1 MGFVES
7 HPTNRLLDGSRLSDD
22 PEIALGFQKHLE
34 SLADHLVVIDE
45 LDPQLFAHSPTIP
58 VPPRS
63 RGAGVSPPRTGTPGG
78 HQMAVDFAI
87 VNGLDPD
94 RIRQLVEAAAGV
106 AGQVELSSILRSTVE
121 TAMEL
126 TGARYGALGVLG
138 EHGALLDFVHIGI
151 PDEQAKAIGHPPRGE
166 GVLGTIS
173 KRSQTLRLLD
183 ITAHTDSV
191 GFPEHHPAMETFLG
205 TPVRAGDRVF
215 GNLYL
220 TDKPDGFTEQD
231 QILVELLAVTAGSA
245 VATLRL
251 QERLRRAALH
261 EDRERIAR
269 DLHDS
274 IIQDLFAVGLGM
286 QSLMG
291 SVDGDPETVR
301 VRLDDFVE
309 RLDTTISRLRRYIF
323 DLRPPVWARPQLST
337 ELRALV
343 AELSEPYG
351 VGVGV
356 DVECPPDVPEPPV
369 ADHLVAVVKEA
380 VSNAL
385 RHAGAENVSVNVACD
400 GDRVIVHVSDDGC
413 GFDPDADHSGFGLGN
428 MARRAATAGGS
439 CTIDSI
445 PNKGT
450 IVRAELP
457 LR

>member
-1 MGFVES
+1 VPGRDEMAVES
-7 HPTNRLLDGSRLSDD
+7 IL
-22 PEIALGFQKHLE
+22 
-34 SLADHLVVIDE
+34 
-45 LDPQLFAHSPTIP
+45 
-58 VPPRS
+58 
-63 RGAGVSPPRTGTPGG
+63 
-78 HQMAVDFAI
+78 
-87 VNGLDPD
+87 VNGLHPD
-94 RIRQLVEAAAGV
+94 RIRGLIEAAAGV
-106 AGQVELSSILRSTVE
+106 AGQVELSAILRSTVE
-121 TAMEL
+121 TAMDL

-138 EHGALLDFVHIGI
+138 EHGALLDFVYAGI
-151 PDEQAKAIGHPPRGE
+151 SDEQAKAIGHVPRGE

-173 KRSQTLRLLD
+173 KRSQTVRLDD
-183 ITAHTDSV
+183 IATHPDSV
-191 GFPEHHPAMETFLG
+191 GFPDHHPPMQSFLG
-205 TPVRAGDRVF
+205 TPVRIGERVF

-220 TDKPDGFTEQD
+220 TEKPGGFTEQD

-291 SVDGDPETVR
+291 SVDGDPEAIR
-301 VRLDDFVE
+301 VRLDDFVD
-309 RLDTTISRLRRYIF
+309 RVDTTISRLRRYIF

-337 ELRALV
+337 ELRTLV
-343 AELSEPYG
+343 AELSAPYDTT
-351 VGVGV
+351 VGVH
-356 DVECPPDVPEPPV
+356 VECPPDVPEPPV

-385 RHAGAENVSVNVACD
+385 RHSGAENIDVRVACD
-400 GDRVIVHVSDDGC
+400 GGRVIVHVSDDGR
-413 GFDPDADHSGFGLGN
+413 GFDAEADYAGFGLGN

-445 PNKGT
+445 PDKGT